1 MKSKFFI
8 FILLSLLTFT
18 ALAQQKPRIA
28 VHMTGNDSVSE
39 LLNRRIMRDL
49 FTDGRFQLV
58 ERSEEF
64 LAAISKEQKYQRS
77 GQVDEKKI
85 AALGKQLGV
94 QYVCVGSVLDLNR
107 DEKYITARTID
118 VKSAEV
124 ISSCSSCGSLASAN
138 KADGL
143 FPTFSKE
150 LKESFNFS
158 KLSSL
163 PKVAVSVISSDDQKV
178 DIILGNQLVAAL
190 AKSSKYIAV
199 ERSSAFLSQLSREA
213 SYQRSGAV
221 DDRTIAAIG
230 KQLGA
235 QYVCVAKSKKIGNL
249 FYIDVRLINVETAE
263 IVGFFSDESRLAS
276 LSDLTQLTKFVTNK
290 LIGEEIYIVPDIN
303 PQFPGGDEALYE
315 FLAENTQFPHIARD
329 NGVMAKVYVQ
339 FVVEKDGE
347 ITSVK
352 INKVQLKK
360 PTSTVQGNQANE
372 PTATDDEIKA
382 AFEQESMRVVKSMPR
397 WIAGKVGGYP
407 VRSQF
412 VLPFSFTLK

>member
-1 MKSKFFI
+1 MKSKFFFFI
-8 FILLSLLTFT
+8 ILLSITLTAF
-18 ALAQQKPRIA
+18 AQQKPRIA
-28 VHMTGNDSVSE
+28 VYMTGNDSISE
-39 LLNRRIMRDL
+39 VLNRRIMRDL
-49 FTDGRFQLV
+49 FNDGRFQLV

-64 LAAISKEQKYQRS
+64 LAAISKEHKYQRD
-77 GQVDEKKI
+77 GQVDEKKL
-85 AALGKQLGV
+85 AAIGKQLGV

-107 DEKYITARTID
+107 DEKYITARTVD

-124 ISSCSSCGSLASAN
+124 ISSCSSYGTLSSAN
-138 KADGL
+138 RADGL
-143 FPTFSKE
+143 FSTFSSE

-158 KLSSL
+158 KQSSL
-163 PKVAVSVISSDDQKV
+163 PKAAVSVIPSGDQNV
-178 DIILGNQLVAAL
+178 DIILGDQLVAAL
-190 AKSSKYIAV
+190 SKSSKYIAV

-235 QYVCVAKSKKIGNL
+235 QYVCVAKPKKQGYSFDIN
-249 FYIDVRLINVETAE
+249 VRLINVETAE
-263 IVGFFSDESRLAS
+263 IVGYFDDNSRLAS
-276 LSDLTQLTKFVTNK
+276 LSDLTQLTKFVANR
-290 LIGEEIYIVPDIN
+290 LIDEEIYIVPDIN

-315 FLAENTQFPHIARD
+315 FLADNTRFPDIARE

-347 ITSVK
+347 ITGVK
-352 INKVQLKK
+352 VNKVQLKN
-360 PTSTVQGNQANE
+360 PPSTNAQGAKE
-372 PTATDDEIKA
+372 PTVPEAEIKA
-382 AFEQESMRVVKSMPR
+382 AFEEESMRVVKSMPR

-412 VLPFSFTLK
+412 ILPFSFSLK